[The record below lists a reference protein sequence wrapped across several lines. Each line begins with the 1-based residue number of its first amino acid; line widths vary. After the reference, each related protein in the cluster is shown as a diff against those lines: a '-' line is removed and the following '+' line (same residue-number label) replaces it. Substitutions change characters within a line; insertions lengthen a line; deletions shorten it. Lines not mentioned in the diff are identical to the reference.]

1 MDEVIFLP
9 GQLRIEVLNGWISE
23 ITDTC
28 SHPVASV
35 DELCMEELWESVRDE
50 PESMLLAFQSFAGYK
65 GVMKKYESQEEEFV
79 WKEEDKWIWRYLELK
94 I

>member
-1 MDEVIFLP
+1 
-9 GQLRIEVLNGWISE
+9 
-23 ITDTC
+23 
-28 SHPVASV
+28 
-35 DELCMEELWESVRDE
+35 MEELWESVRDE

-79 WKEEDKWIWRYLELK
+79 WKEEDKWIWRYLELE